1 MTDLSHRSAFLKIL
15 NQSTNP
21 ASSSDV
27 SDNLKRLR
35 RLVLT
40 RGIPEDSDQDGISI
54 RARVW
59 KLLLRIDHISAEDY
73 LRWVD
78 MGPSEM
84 SAKSEFSLRLR
95 VSVPLIPLRLVK
107 NDTFR
112 TLATDL
118 SFKGKVKE
126 DMLIRLLEAFAW
138 KNSQN
143 QPQEYSGLPPNAYN
157 GKKEKGR
164 LEFAYVQGKS
174 VFVDLIAR
182 LTFSCFRDERPF
194 RPVPLLFTQRN

>member
-15 NQSTNP
+15 DQSTNP
-21 ASSSDV
+21 ASSSDI

-40 RGIPEDSDQDGISI
+40 RGIPEDSDEDGISI

-84 SAKSEFSLRLR
+84 SAKSECSLRLR

-118 SFKGKVKE
+118 SFKGKVRE

-143 QPQEYSGLPPNAYN
+143 QPQEYSGLPSNAYN

-164 LEFAYVQGKS
+164 LEFTYVQGKS
-174 VFVDLIAR
+174 LEGHSTSP
-182 LTFSCFRDERPF
+182 LTVPCFRDERTF
-194 RPVPLLFTQRN
+194 RPVPLHPSQRD